1 MNNMDCPHCGVSF
14 FYDESN
20 SSEVVISLRTI
31 YTRKIS
37 DNINDENEDYHA
49 PNSYLFPMSK
59 VLSGNA
65 IRILTFICPS
75 CRNPLF
81 LCQAVVNNKK
91 TDLKRFW
98 PPFKGK
104 DLPDYIPHPIRA
116 DYEEACAI
124 MELSP
129 KASATLARRCLQ
141 GMIRDFW
148 KIQENTLYKEISAL
162 KDKVPPTQWKAI
174 DALRALGNIG
184 AHMEKDTDVIIDID
198 PEEARKLIGLIE
210 LLMDKWYISRYDEE
224 QKYKDLIKTNEEKQ
238 ALR

>member
-81 LCQAVVNNKK
+81 LCQAVVN
-91 TDLKRFW
+91 
-98 PPFKGK
+98 
-104 DLPDYIPHPIRA
+104 
-116 DYEEACAI
+116 
-124 MELSP
+124 
-129 KASATLARRCLQ
+129 
-141 GMIRDFW
+141 
-148 KIQENTLYKEISAL
+148 
-162 KDKVPPTQWKAI
+162 DK
-174 DALRALGNIG
+174 
-184 AHMEKDTDVIIDID
+184 
-198 PEEARKLIGLIE
+198 KLI
-210 LLMDKWYISRYDEE
+210 
-224 QKYKDLIKTNEEKQ
+224 
-238 ALR
+238 